1 MQPSSYG
8 CTREDAKHERNA
20 SSNSGFKFLANFPV
34 MFSDKQLEIG
44 QLHTIWRI
52 NSGTVLIK
60 EHMGFTVTEYI
71 LWAQYELLTL

>member
-20 SSNSGFKFLANFPV
+20 SSNSGFKCLAKLPV

-44 QLHTIWRI
+44 QLYTIWRI
-52 NSGTVLIK
+52 SSGTVLIK
-60 EHMGFTVTEYI
+60 DHMGFSVTADI